1 MAVYRDLLLPELN
14 KAVNDAPE
22 FKDLRRAYLSRVA
35 AEWYRDRMTADGRA
49 EEAGIDTNDV
59 TALEREDDWN
69 PTDVFNQYLKELS
82 ATKYELPNGVTVTT
96 GGVDFTQPV
105 KTTKVNDTTFKEKH
119 ATLPTTVGKSLTEV
133 TKTSDEKQAYLG
145 GSDDIPEFG
154 GLKQPSGTEGGEDG
168 GGGGGGGLPITGA
181 PIFAIAA
188 AGVLLILIGMAVL
201 WRTRRVRWTA
211 N

>member
-1 MAVYRDLLLPELN
+1 MKAEAFDFTIPGDPNFTCPTNPEPSMAVYRDLLLPELN
-14 KAVNDAPE
+14 KAVNEAPE

-49 EEAGIDTNDV
+49 EEAGIDSNDV

-105 KTTKVNDTTFKEKH
+105 KTTKVSDTTFKEQH
-119 ATLPTTVGKSLTEV
+119 ATLPTTVDKSAHRGHQDLGR
-133 TKTSDEKQAYLG
+133 QA
-145 GSDDIPEFG
+145 
-154 GLKQPSGTEGGEDG
+154 
-168 GGGGGGGLPITGA
+168 GLPGRLRRH
-181 PIFAIAA
+181 PRFRRPEAA
-188 AGVLLILIGMAVL
+188 E
-201 WRTRRVRWTA
+201 RH
-211 N
+211 